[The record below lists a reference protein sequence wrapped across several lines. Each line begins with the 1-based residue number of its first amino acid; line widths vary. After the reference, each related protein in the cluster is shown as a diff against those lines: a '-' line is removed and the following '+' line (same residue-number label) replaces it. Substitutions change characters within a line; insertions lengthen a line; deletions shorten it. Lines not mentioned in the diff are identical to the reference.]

1 MTPTPRLDQAQ
12 IAVLDSLAPGGLLA
26 IPALAQS
33 SRLTLCRTRS
43 AVSKLSA
50 RGLITGR
57 RRAGIA
63 SWEITDRGRRTLS
76 TRARYH
82 R

>member
-1 MTPTPRLDQAQ
+1 MSTTRLDQAQ

-26 IPALAQS
+26 IRSIAQS
-33 SRLTLCRTRS
+33 SRLTMWRTRS

-57 RRAGIA
+57 RRAGVGI
-63 SWEITDRGRRTLS
+63 WEITERGRRTLS
-76 TRARYH
+76 TRARYY

>member
-1 MTPTPRLDQAQ
+1 MTNSRLDQAQ

-26 IPALAQS
+26 IPALARS
-33 SRLTLCRTRS
+33 SRLTLWRTRS